1 MTNKNTLFREAS
13 DLFKKAGDLFSNA
26 SKLFSTQGD
35 HPMPDW
41 DDYYASV
48 KEAEQ
53 KGLFRQ
59 EVTYSVFPIT
69 KKEKRFAKKRRV
81 SKKEVSK

>member
-13 DLFKKAGDLFSNA
+13 GLFKKAGDLFSKA

-35 HPMPDW
+35 HLMPDW

>member
-1 MTNKNTLFREAS
+1 MTDKNTLFREAS
-13 DLFKKAGDLFSNA
+13 DLFKKAGELFSNA
-26 SKLFSTQGD
+26 SKLFSTQDG
-35 HPMPDW
+35 HLMPDW

-48 KEAEQ
+48 KDAEQ

-69 KKEKRFAKKRRV
+69 KKDKRFAKKRRV
-81 SKKEVSK
+81 LKKEASQ

>member
-35 HPMPDW
+35 HLMPDW

-48 KEAEQ
+48 KETEQ

-59 EVTYSVFPIT
+59 EVTYSIFPVT
-69 KKEKRFAKKRRV
+69 KKDKRFAKKRRAL
-81 SKKEVSK
+81 KKEA

>member
-13 DLFKKAGDLFSNA
+13 DLFKKAGELFSNA
-26 SKLFSTQGD
+26 SNMFSMQDD
-35 HPMPDW
+35 HFMPDW
-41 DDYYASV
+41 DDYYALV
-48 KEAEQ
+48 KGAEQ

-69 KKEKRFAKKRRV
+69 KKDRRFAKKRRV

>member
-13 DLFKKAGDLFSNA
+13 DLFKKAGELFSNA
-26 SKLFSTQGD
+26 SNMFSMQDD
-35 HPMPDW
+35 HFMPDW
-41 DDYYASV
+41 DDYYALV

-59 EVTYSVFPIT
+59 EVTYSVFPVT
-69 KKEKRFAKKRRV
+69 KKDKRFMKKRRV
-81 SKKEVSK
+81 LKKEASQ

>member
-1 MTNKNTLFREAS
+1 MTDKNTLFREAS
-13 DLFKKAGDLFSNA
+13 DLFKKAGELFSNA
-26 SKLFSTQGD
+26 SKLFSTQDD
-35 HPMPDW
+35 HLMPDW
-41 DDYYASV
+41 DDYYALV

-69 KKEKRFAKKRRV
+69 KKDKRFAKKRRV
-81 SKKEVSK
+81 SKKEAS